1 MRLTRGQALAL
12 AALESLPDEMKAA
25 SSRSSVLVGLA
36 RHLRDDLGV
45 ACDVSQAA
53 VGNRNRNCG
62 TEYRMVDHW
71 RISRWGEVGDRAI
84 LAGAWRRWDMGKLP
98 RLYRFDEVAIDDNPS
113 FFHDKER
120 EQAGA
125 VQAWLRKQAL
135 ETRVNQANNPLQ
147 LPIAQ
152 WAVRVLSER
161 LDAASSEADRFG
173 VLEGMAQHRSLDR
186 GVDAWASVAV
196 GTDGSGNTTSIPLL
210 SIEGRAMDW
219 QGETDLVK
227 AAETRLLQEQGLG
240 LLNQP
245 VKPPYRVLDI
255 PKERRLLG
263 VGGQQVAKAFDG
275 QVQMIAK
282 QTRQRLALSQ
292 DEDRRLAPT
301 AKPSQ
306 RKM

>member
-1 MRLTRGQALAL
+1 MRLNRGQALAL
-12 AALESLPDEMKAA
+12 AALESLPDEMKSA
-25 SSRSSVLVGLA
+25 SSRSSVLVGVA

-45 ACDVSQAA
+45 ACEVSQAA

-62 TEYRMVDHW
+62 TEYLMVDHL
-71 RISRWGEVGDRAI
+71 RISRWGEVGNRAI

-113 FFHDKER
+113 FFHDEEH

-125 VQAWLRKQAL
+125 VQSWLRKQAL
-135 ETRVNQANNPLQ
+135 EEQLKAANGAIQ

-152 WAVRVLSER
+152 WAIRVLGER
-161 LDAASSEADRFG
+161 LDSTSSEADRFG
-173 VLEGMAQHRSLDR
+173 VLEGMAQHLTLDR
-186 GVDAWASVAV
+186 GVNAWASVVV
-196 GTDGSGNTTSIPLL
+196 GTDGSGNTTAVPVL

-219 QGETDLVK
+219 RGETDMTQ
-227 AAETRLLQEQGLG
+227 AAEHRLLQEQSQGR
-240 LLNQP
+240 LNQP
-245 VKPPYRVLDI
+245 VKPPYRVLDT

-275 QVQMIAK
+275 QAQMIAK

>member
-1 MRLTRGQALAL
+1 MRLTRGQSLAL
-12 AALESLPDEMKAA
+12 AALESLPADMKAA
-25 SSRSSVLVGLA
+25 SSRSSILVGVA

-45 ACDVSQAA
+45 ACEVSQAA

-62 TEYRMVDHW
+62 TEYLVVDHL

-120 EQAGA
+120 EHAGA
-125 VQAWLRKQAL
+125 VQSWLRKQAL
-135 ETRVNQANNPLQ
+135 EERLNQANNPLQ

-173 VLEGMAQHRSLDR
+173 VLEGMAQHLSLDR
-186 GVDAWASVAV
+186 GVQAWASVVV

-227 AAETRLLQEQGLG
+227 AAETRLLQEQDLG

-245 VKPPYRVLDI
+245 VKPPYRVLDT
-255 PKERRLLG
+255 PKERRYLS

-275 QVQMIAK
+275 LARQVAK

-292 DEDRRLAPT
+292 DADRPMDTPAKT
-301 AKPSQ
+301 AK